1 MKIWNVTIPIAGPVS
16 LEVEA
21 ATKEEAQEKAFMTD
35 LAKDGYVTWEAL
47 DSFGKG
53 NSCHGPSPWSVEVGF
68 LEEIEEGGEN
78 S

>member
-1 MKIWNVTIPIAGPVS
+1 MKIWNATIPIAGHVS

-53 NSCHGPSPWSVEVGF
+53 NVCHCPSPWSVEVGF
-68 LEEIEEGGEN
+68 LEEIEEDGEN